1 MNYHLDHKLCLV
13 TGSTAGIGFAIAEA
27 LAGEGAK
34 VIINGRTDDRVAE
47 AINKIHAKHPKAKLE
62 AFAGDLSKAEEVDEV
77 YERFPVVDVLVN
89 NLGMYEPK
97 VFEKITDDDW
107 HAIIETNFFSGV
119 RLSRAYLPIMLNHN
133 WGRIIFISSESAV
146 QIPKEMIHYG
156 VTKTMQIALARGL
169 AETTA
174 GTGVTV
180 NSVLPG
186 PTRSEGVEGFV
197 KNMAREQG
205 KSAAQVEKEFF
216 TNVRPSSLIQ
226 RFATNEEV
234 ANLVAYVASP
244 LSSATNGAALRVDGG
259 VVKSIL

>member
-1 MNYHLDHKLCLV
+1 MNYQLENKLCLV
-13 TGSTAGIGFAIAEA
+13 TGSTAGIGLAIATA
-27 LAGEGAK
+27 LAGEQAK

-47 AINKIHAKHPKAKLE
+47 AIDKIKKVHPKAQLE
-62 AFAGDLSKAEEVDEV
+62 AFAGDFSEAGQVDEV
-77 YERFPVVDVLVN
+77 YRRFSKIEILVN
-89 NLGMYEPK
+89 NVGMYEPK
-97 VFEKITDDDW
+97 SFDKITDADW
-107 HAIIETNFFSGV
+107 HKIIETNFFSGL
-119 RLSRAYLPIMLNHN
+119 RLSRAYLPVMLNHN
-133 WGRIIFISSESAV
+133 WGRIVFISSESGV

-169 AETTA
+169 AETTI

-197 KNMAREQG
+197 KNMAKEQG
-205 KSAAQVEKEFF
+205 KSAADVEKDFF
-216 TNVRPSSLIQ
+216 THVRPSSLIQ

-259 VVKSIL
+259 VVRSIL

>member
-1 MNYHLDHKLCLV
+1 MNYHLDQKVCLV
-13 TGSTAGIGFAIAEA
+13 TGSTAGIGLAIATA
-27 LAGEGAK
+27 LAGEGAE
-34 VIINGRTDDRVAE
+34 VIVNGRTDDRVAE
-47 AINKIHAKHPKAKLE
+47 AIQKIGKIHSGAKLK
-62 AFAGDLSKAEEVDEV
+62 AFAGDLSTVDDVNEV
-77 YERFPVVDVLVN
+77 YTRFPEIDVLVN
-89 NLGMYEPK
+89 NLGVYEPK
-97 VFEKITDDDW
+97 PFEKITDADW

-169 AETTA
+169 AETTM

-186 PTRSEGVEGFV
+186 PTRSEGVDGFV
-197 KNMAREQG
+197 KNMAKEQG
-205 KSAAQVEKEFF
+205 KSVADVERDFFAQ
-216 TNVRPSSLIQ
+216 VRPSSLIQ

-259 VVKSIL
+259 VVRAIL

>member
-13 TGSTAGIGFAIAEA
+13 TGSTAGIGLAIATA

-34 VIINGRTDDRVAE
+34 VIVNGRTDDRVAL
-47 AINKIHAKHPKAKLE
+47 AIEKIRATHPRAKLE
-62 AFAGDLSKAEEVDEV
+62 AFAGDLSKTDEVAEV
-77 YERFPVVDVLVN
+77 YERFPEVDVLVN
-89 NLGMYEPK
+89 NLGVYEPK
-97 VFEKITDDDW
+97 SFDKITDADW
-107 HAIIETNFFSGV
+107 QAIIETNFFSGV

-169 AETTA
+169 AETTI

-197 KNMAREQG
+197 KNMAKEQG
-205 KSAAQVEKEFF
+205 KSAAEVEKDFF

-234 ANLVAYVASP
+234 ANMVAYVASP

>member
-1 MNYHLDHKLCLV
+1 MNYQLDRKLCLV
-13 TGSTAGIGFAIAEA
+13 TGSTAGIGLATATA

-34 VIINGRTDDRVAE
+34 VIVNGRTDDRVAE
-47 AINKIHAKHPKAKLE
+47 AIDKIRAAHPKAKLE
-62 AFAGDLSKAEEVDEV
+62 AFAGDLSTVDDVDEV
-77 YERFPVVDVLVN
+77 YERFPEIDVLVN
-89 NLGMYEPK
+89 NVGMYEPK
-97 VFEKITDDDW
+97 PFEKITDDDW
-107 HAIIETNFFSGV
+107 HKIIEVNFFSGL
-119 RLSRAYLPIMLNHN
+119 RLSRNYLPIMLNHN

-169 AETTA
+169 AETTI

-186 PTRSEGVEGFV
+186 PTRSEGVDGFV
-197 KNMAREQG
+197 KNMAKEQG
-205 KSAAQVEKEFF
+205 KTPAQVEQDFF
-216 TNVRPSSLIQ
+216 QNIRPTSLLQ

-234 ANLVAYVASP
+234 ANLIVYVASP

-259 VVKSIL
+259 VVRSIL